1 MMLLSI
7 YLLPIVDV
15 NIMFVVLL
23 QNEFYY
29 LFNIKFVTGS

>member
-1 MMLLSI
+1 MILSI

-15 NIMFVVLL
+15 NMFVVLL